1 MNTNPVPVGIYT
13 VYSHNGQLSNGVSQ
27 NAMNALGK
35 LFLKGLAVV
44 IPVALTLAILWWMA
58 AGAERL
64 MGAILK
70 FTLPDGWYVPG
81 MGLVSGLVLIA
92 LIGLLSHVL
101 IFQKIFNLG
110 ETIFNRLPLVKTIYT
125 AIKDFIGYLSPEKG
139 NEMGKVVM
147 VQLPGQSF
155 QLIGFVTREQF
166 EDLPFTPNAEDPV
179 AVYMPMSYQI
189 GGYTLFLPRS
199 ALTPLDMPFE
209 QAMRLVLTGAVTKHR
224 EPDNEAG
231 EKPDSDKQQ

>member
-1 MNTNPVPVGIYT
+1 
-13 VYSHNGQLSNGVSQ
+13 
-27 NAMNALGK
+27 MNALGK

-64 MGAILK
+64 MGSVLK
-70 FTLPDGWYVPG
+70 FTMPEGWYVPG
-81 MGLVSGLVLIA
+81 MGLLSGLVLIA
-92 LIGLLSHVL
+92 LVGLLSHVL
-101 IFQKIFNLG
+101 IFQKLFNLG
-110 ETIFNRLPLVKTIYT
+110 DAIFHRLPLVKTIYT
-125 AIKDFIGYLSPEKG
+125 AIKDFIGYLSPDKDSA
-139 NEMGKVVM
+139 MSKVVM

-166 EDLPFTPNAEDPV
+166 DDLPFTPTADDPV

-199 ALTPLDMPFE
+199 ALTPLDIPFE
-209 QAMRLVLTGAVTKHR
+209 TAMRLVLTGGVSQQR
-224 EPDNEAG
+224 DNTGSPE
-231 EKPDSDKQQ
+231 ENPPV

>member
-1 MNTNPVPVGIYT
+1 MNI
-13 VYSHNGQLSNGVSQ
+13 
-27 NAMNALGK
+27 LGK

-44 IPVALTLAILWWMA
+44 IPVALTLAIMWWMA

-64 MGAILK
+64 MGSVLK

-81 MGLVSGLVLIA
+81 MGLASGLALVVL
-92 LIGLLSHVL
+92 LGLLSHVL
-101 IFQKIFNLG
+101 IFQKIFDLG
-110 ETIFNRLPLVKTIYT
+110 DAIFNRLPLVKTIYT
-125 AIKDFIGYLSPEKG
+125 AIKDFIGYLNPDKDSK
-139 NEMGKVVM
+139 MSKVVM

-166 EDLPFTPNAEDPV
+166 DDLPFTPIAEDPV

-199 ALTPLDMPFE
+199 ALTPLDIPFE
-209 QAMRLVLTGAVTKHR
+209 TAMRLVLTAGVSQQR
-224 EPDNEAG
+224 ENGEAKK
-231 EKPDSDKQQ
+231 E

>member
-1 MNTNPVPVGIYT
+1 
-13 VYSHNGQLSNGVSQ
+13 
-27 NAMNALGK
+27 MNALGK

-58 AGAERL
+58 TGAEQL
-64 MGAILK
+64 MGTVLK
-70 FTLPDGWYVPG
+70 FTLPDGWYIPG

-101 IFQKIFNLG
+101 VFQKIFNLG
-110 ETIFNRLPLVKTIYT
+110 ETIFHRLPLVKTIYT

-139 NEMGKVVM
+139 NEMGKVVL

-166 EDLPFTPNAEDPV
+166 ADLPFTPAAEDPV

-189 GGYTLFLPRS
+189 GGYTVFLPRS
-199 ALTPLDMPFE
+199 CLTPLDIPFE
-209 QAMRLVLTGAVTKHR
+209 QAMRLVLTGAVTKQR
-224 EPDNEAG
+224 DDLSKAS
-231 EKPDSDKQQ
+231 EKESAK

>member
-1 MNTNPVPVGIYT
+1 
-13 VYSHNGQLSNGVSQ
+13 
-27 NAMNALGK
+27 MNALGK

-64 MGAILK
+64 MGAVIK
-70 FTLPDGWYVPG
+70 YTLPTGWYIPG

-101 IFQKIFNLG
+101 IFQKLFNLG
-110 ETIFNRLPLVKTIYT
+110 EAIFHRLPLVKTIYT
-125 AIKDFIGYLSPEKG
+125 AIKDFIGYLNPEKG
-139 NEMGKVVM
+139 SEMGKVVM
-147 VQLPGQSF
+147 VQLPGQTF

-166 EDLPFTPNAEDPV
+166 DDLPFTPSAEDPV

-189 GGYTLFLPRS
+189 GGYTLFLPRKC
-199 ALTPLDMPFE
+199 LTPLDMPFE
-209 QAMRLVLTGAVTKHR
+209 QAMRLVVTGAVTKRRGDNDQAR
-224 EPDNEAG
+224 E
-231 EKPDSDKQQ
+231 

>member
-1 MNTNPVPVGIYT
+1 
-13 VYSHNGQLSNGVSQ
+13 
-27 NAMNALGK
+27 MNALGK

-58 AGAERL
+58 TSAEQL
-64 MGAILK
+64 MGAVLK
-70 FTLPDGWYVPG
+70 FTLPTGWYVPG
-81 MGLVSGLVLIA
+81 MGLVSGLALIA

-101 IFQKIFNLG
+101 IFQKLFNLG
-110 ETIFNRLPLVKTIYT
+110 EAIFHRLPLVKTIYT
-125 AIKDFIGYLSPEKG
+125 AIKDFIGYLNPDKES
-139 NEMGKVVM
+139 EMNKVVM

-166 EDLPFTPNAEDPV
+166 GDLPFTPAADDPV

-199 ALTPLDMPFE
+199 CLTPLDIPFE
-209 QAMRLVLTGAVTKHR
+209 QAMRLVLTGAVTKKR
-224 EPDNEAG
+224 ESNDESST
-231 EKPDSDKQQ
+231 EKE

>member
-1 MNTNPVPVGIYT
+1 
-13 VYSHNGQLSNGVSQ
+13 
-27 NAMNALGK
+27 MNALGK

-58 AGAERL
+58 AGAERI
-64 MGAILK
+64 MGAVIK
-70 FTLPDGWYVPG
+70 YTLPEGWYVPG

-101 IFQKIFNLG
+101 VFQKIFNLG
-110 ETIFNRLPLVKTIYT
+110 ETIFHRLPLVKTIYT

-139 NEMGKVVM
+139 NEMGKVVL

-155 QLIGFVTREQF
+155 QLVGFVTREQF
-166 EDLPFTPNAEDPV
+166 DDLPLALDAEDPV

-189 GGYTLFLPRS
+189 GGYTLFLPREC
-199 ALTPLDMPFE
+199 LTPLDIPFE
-209 QAMRLVLTGAVTKHR
+209 QAMRLVVTGWVTKSAR
-224 EPDNEAG
+224 TTVPGA
-231 EKPDSDKQQ
+231 KTTP

>member
-1 MNTNPVPVGIYT
+1 
-13 VYSHNGQLSNGVSQ
+13 
-27 NAMNALGK
+27 MNALGK

-58 AGAERL
+58 AGAERI
-64 MGAILK
+64 MGAVIK
-70 FTLPDGWYVPG
+70 YALPEGWYVPG

-110 ETIFNRLPLVKTIYT
+110 EAIFHRLPLVKTIYT
-125 AIKDFIGYLSPEKG
+125 AIKDFIGYLSPETG
-139 NEMGKVVM
+139 DEMGKVVL

-155 QLIGFVTREQF
+155 QLVGFVTREQF
-166 EDLPFTPNAEDPV
+166 DDLPLGLNADETV

-189 GGYTLFLPRS
+189 GGYTLFLPRDC
-199 ALTPLDMPFE
+199 LTPLDMSFE
-209 QAMRLVLTGAVTKHR
+209 QAMRLVVTGWVTKR
-224 EPDNEAG
+224 RFDDNSGAETSSL
-231 EKPDSDKQQ
+231 K